1 MTISRKIIGG
11 YAIVLILLTL
21 VTGVSFYALNQ
32 METIYNHFMNVD
44 ERLME
49 GANELKTVAFAQQ
62 TYVRGILLFP
72 SLRRLNQTL
81 LQTNDCLLYTSDA
94 ADDLL

>member
-11 YAIVLILLTL
+11 YAVILILLTL

-32 METIYNHFMNVD
+32 MQTIYNHFLNVD

-49 GANELKTVAFAQQ
+49 GANEVKCSGFADE
-62 TYVRGILLFP
+62 IIKHL
-72 SLRRLNQTL
+72 
-81 LQTNDCLLYTSDA
+81 
-94 ADDLL
+94 

>member
-11 YAIVLILLTL
+11 YAVVLVLLAL

-32 METIYNHFMNVD
+32 TQTIYDHFLNVD

-49 GANELKTVAFAQQ
+49 GANELRTMAFAQQ

-72 SLRRLNQTL
+72 
-81 LQTNDCLLYTSDA
+81 
-94 ADDLL
+94 